1 MSKRLKNGI
10 YKTTVGGDS
19 MRYFV
24 HDGLIVMSSKYGTFK
39 TTENFMLGMQY
50 SVNPEPLPDS
60 MADVFIDEYNKL
72 AQW

>member
-10 YKTTVGGDS
+10 YKTTVGGDP

-50 SVNPEPLPDS
+50 SVNPEPLPDYI
-60 MADVFIDEYNKL
+60 ADGFVDSYNKL
-72 AQW
+72 EQW

>member
-1 MSKRLKNGI
+1 MSKRLKDGV

-39 TTENFMLGMQY
+39 TTEHFMLGMQY
-50 SVNPEPLPDS
+50 SVNPEPLPDG
-60 MADVFIDEYNKL
+60 MADKFLEEYNKL
-72 AQW
+72 EQW